1 MVETKVVGMGRHF
14 WHINKKWRLFLRHS
28 RTRGLPALLTQA
40 FFIFFLSVLSVSLS
54 LHLS

>member
-40 FFIFFLSVLSVSLS
+40 FFIFFFVCIVSQPFS
-54 LHLS
+54 TS